1 MRFFSFRCPSCVS
14 VALKKR
20 TNLLKVVKV
29 AKIDMG
35 RKFQVWQWGET
46 VKSTLGMNRDMS
58 SVPNIFLVRTAILAM
73 SSKEGSKGGCVPQ
86 IDASFPTLAFSAPL
100 FVPVRVS
107 CDVASS
113 SPGGSGR
120 LLL

>member
-1 MRFFSFRCPSCVS
+1 MRLFSFRCPSGVS

-35 RKFQVWQWGET
+35 RKFQVWQGVGET

-73 SSKEGSKGGCVPQ
+73 SSKEGSKGAWLC
-86 IDASFPTLAFSAPL
+86 AP
-100 FVPVRVS
+100 
-107 CDVASS
+107 D
-113 SPGGSGR
+113 
-120 LLL
+120 